1 MTERRGRLACSIMNM
16 SSRFVLVA
24 TLLGCLLLEK
34 SAADET
40 VVGYRPDEAA
50 SLLAREATFD
60 GLLDAS
66 KLRGWMTEM
75 TSRPH
80 HAGSAKAKE
89 NAAFIAELFRSWGY
103 DTKIETYHVLF
114 PTPKT
119 RELKQLR
126 PLPIELSLEE
136 TIVGSDSAAEA
147 LRNEGLA
154 PYNAYSADGNVV
166 GSLVY
171 VNQGLPRD
179 YEELARRGI
188 DVKGKIVIARYGGS
202 WRGIKP
208 KVAHEKGAIGCII
221 YNDPSADGFA
231 LGAAYPNGAFKH
243 DTAVQRGSV
252 VDLPMRP
259 GDPLT
264 PNYGATR
271 EARRLKRADSE
282 TLMKIPVLPI
292 SSVDAEILLKT
303 LDGPVAPDSWRGAL
317 PLTYRLGGGGT
328 VVRLNVAFNW
338 DLVPAYNVIAKI
350 EGTTFPDEW
359 VIRGNHHDAWVI
371 GARDPISG
379 MVTVLEQARAF
390 AQLMKQGW
398 RPRRTIVFCSWDAE
412 EPGLLG
418 STEWAEDHAALLREK
433 AVAYI
438 NTDGNSRGFL
448 RIGGSHA
455 LESLAA
461 GVAHEVTDPQTG
473 VSVSDRL
480 RSARLV
486 NGSAE
491 QRKRLLNRSDLYLS
505 ALGSGSDYTVFL
517 QHLGIPTFNVSFGG
531 EGIGGEYHTCFDTF
545 DHYTRFIDP
554 DFHYGMALTKICGR
568 LTLRLLDAELL
579 PFRFAAASETFS
591 RYASEL
597 EALLVST
604 KESVEHH
611 NRLVRDDHWRLA
623 SDPTLRFVSPQLK
636 ERVPHVSLAPLLNA
650 LDRLARETER
660 FEEVAKTYFGQT
672 RVMPKDELQGVNQ
685 LLYRAEQQLLLPDGL
700 PRRPWFRH
708 QVYAPGFYTGYGVKT
723 FPGVRE
729 AIEEGEWEMIDAQIL
744 RAAKAVDAYGENV
757 ANARR
762 RIDSVMER

>member
-1 MTERRGRLACSIMNM
+1 M
-16 SSRFVLVA
+16 
-24 TLLGCLLLEK
+24 
-34 SAADET
+34 ADS
-40 VVGYRPDEAA
+40 VPGYRPANVAELLSREAA
-50 SLLAREATFD
+50 YDE
-60 GLLDAS
+60 LLDAS
-66 KLRGWMTEM
+66 KLRAWMEEM
-75 TSRPH
+75 TQRPH
-80 HAGSAKAKE
+80 HAGSPKAKQ
-89 NAAFIAELFRSWGY
+89 NAEFIAALFRGWGY
-103 DTKIETYHVLF
+103 QTKIETYYVLF

-126 PLPIELSLEE
+126 PLPIDLALEE
-136 TIVGSDSAAEA
+136 VIVGSDSAAEA
-147 LRNEGLA
+147 LRKEGLP
-154 PYNAYSADGNVV
+154 PYNAYSADGDVA

-179 YEELARRGI
+179 YEELERRGI

-208 KVAHEKGAIGCII
+208 KVAHERGAIGCII
-221 YNDPSADGFA
+221 YNDPAADGFA
-231 LGAAYPNGAFKH
+231 QGAAYPNGAFKH

-271 EARRLKRADSE
+271 DARRLKRSESE

-292 SSVDAEILLKT
+292 SSVDAEVLLKT

-317 PLTYRLGGGGT
+317 PLTYRMGGGGT
-328 VVRLNVAFNW
+328 VVRLKVSFNW
-338 DLVPAYNVIAKI
+338 DLVPAYNVIAKM
-350 EGTTFPDEW
+350 EGSTFPDEW
-359 VIRGNHHDAWVI
+359 IIRGNHHDAWVI

-379 MVTVLEQARAF
+379 MVTVLEQARVF
-390 AQLMKQGW
+390 AELMKQGW
-398 RPRRTIVFCSWDAE
+398 RPKRTIVFCSWDAE

-455 LESLAA
+455 LEGLVA
-461 GVAHEVTDPQTG
+461 GVAHAVKDPQTG

-480 RSARLV
+480 RSSRIV
-486 NGSAE
+486 HGNSE
-491 QRKRLLNRSDLYLS
+491 QRKRLLNRPDLFLS

-554 DFHYGMALTKICGR
+554 NFDYGLALTQLCGR

-579 PFRFAAASETFS
+579 PFEFGAASETFA
-591 RYASEL
+591 RYAGEL
-597 EALLVST
+597 EELLESTRTAVDHHNLLVA
-604 KESVEHH
+604 EG
-611 NRLVRDDHWRLA
+611 HWKLA
-623 SDPTLRFVSPQLK
+623 SDPTLRFVNPGRK

-650 LDRLARETER
+650 LDRLERTSEDYANAVSAFYEHPDAVSREELR
-660 FEEVAKTYFGQT
+660 
-672 RVMPKDELQGVNQ
+672 RVNKRLF
-685 LLYRAEQQLLLPDGL
+685 RAEQRLLLPDGL

-729 AIEEGEWEMIDAQIL
+729 AIEEGEWDTVDDQIG
-744 RAAKAVDAYGENV
+744 RAADAVEAYRKEV
-757 ANARR
+757 VEATLLLSRALR
-762 RIDSVMER
+762 D